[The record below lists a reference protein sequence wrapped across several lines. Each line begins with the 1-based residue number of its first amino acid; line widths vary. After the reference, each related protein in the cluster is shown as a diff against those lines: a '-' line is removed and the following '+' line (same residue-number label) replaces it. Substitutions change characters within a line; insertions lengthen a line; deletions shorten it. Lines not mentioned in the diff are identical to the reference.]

1 VNIAF
6 SSREVGEPRQAT
18 IRPTG
23 EQLREPPPQK
33 WRHGLKGRPCDAM
46 RLIKVI
52 CGDGLPVSLMLVGRH
67 FDEPTI
73 YRAAL
78 HLSG

>member
-1 VNIAF
+1 
-6 SSREVGEPRQAT
+6 
-18 IRPTG
+18 
-23 EQLREPPPQK
+23 
-33 WRHGLKGRPCDAM
+33 M

-73 YRAAL
+73 YRAAFAFERMRDWKAMWAFASNRGQAGKMQADPAL
-78 HLSG
+78 DTRTRRQC